1 MSTKIQTPNNVAAD
15 ATPMLA
21 PEGVVA
27 QLRIVRQQIAE
38 VTPLTRQQ
46 KKALYRYAAVP
57 NEVLQASINAIGASA
72 IVQQALGGPADDVRQ
87 LIEESNRWTA
97 VEDELRGMLQGVAG
111 ANLIRRQ
118 RIGLLAV
125 QAYVISRQLARL
137 PLSCPQHR
145 QPLAGQ
151 SDLLEDLWFVVHR
164 EARGELRVEIR
175 CCLGPGEL
183 LEHAPLA

>member
-1 MSTKIQTPNNVAAD
+1 MSTEIQTPNKAA
-15 ATPMLA
+15 AEAPMLA

-57 NEVLQASINAIGASA
+57 NEVLQASINAVGASA
-72 IVQQALGGPADDVRQ
+72 NVQQALGDPADDIRQ
-87 LIEESNRWTA
+87 MVEESNRWTA

-118 RIGLLAV
+118 RIGLRAM
-125 QAYVISRQLARL
+125 QAYVISRQLSRDPSHAVLL
-137 PLSCPQHR
+137 PHVQ
-145 QPLAGQ
+145 
-151 SDLLEDLWFVVHR
+151 
-164 EARGELRVEIR
+164 EIR
-175 CCLGPGEL
+175 RLRSLSRRKKP
-183 LEHAPLA
+183 APPAPETPPAAASAQEVES

>member
-125 QAYVISRQLARL
+125 QAYVISRQLVRDPSHAVLL
-137 PLSCPQHR
+137 PHVQ
-145 QPLAGQ
+145 
-151 SDLLEDLWFVVHR
+151 
-164 EARGELRVEIR
+164 EIR
-175 CCLGPGEL
+175 RLRSLSRRKKP
-183 LEHAPLA
+183 APPTPETPPAAASAEDVES

>member
-125 QAYVISRQLARL
+125 QAYVISRQLARDPSHAVLL
-137 PLSCPQHR
+137 PHVQ
-145 QPLAGQ
+145 
-151 SDLLEDLWFVVHR
+151 
-164 EARGELRVEIR
+164 EIR
-175 CCLGPGEL
+175 RLRSLSRRKKP
-183 LEHAPLA
+183 APPPPETPPAAASAEDVES